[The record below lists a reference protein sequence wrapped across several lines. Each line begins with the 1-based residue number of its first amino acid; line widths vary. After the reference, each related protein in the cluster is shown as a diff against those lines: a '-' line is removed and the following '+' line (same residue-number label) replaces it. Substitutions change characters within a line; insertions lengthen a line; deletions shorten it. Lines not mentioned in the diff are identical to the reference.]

1 MLAKLIATFLT
12 GLLTLLPLV
21 ITLAIVGY
29 IYAKLRQWLGPQ
41 SHVGAI
47 LKKFSQ
53 RMALHPVL
61 TYCIIF
67 SAVVLLISLI
77 GVFARR
83 ATEVRFARLIERIP
97 VISKIYDSSEK
108 IVDVLAGPEFAH
120 QKQAPTS
127 LKKVVMAKVANGNM
141 LGLLASETPVT
152 VAGQEYLAVFCPAS
166 PVPATGLIYYVKPED
181 VIPLDMTVEELT
193 QVALSM
199 GSLAPEVLNP

>member
-1 MLAKLIATFLT
+1 MFAKLLGTFLT

-41 SHVGAI
+41 SQVGAL
-47 LKKFSQ
+47 LKKLSQ

-67 SAVVLLISLI
+67 GAVVLLITLL
-77 GVFARR
+77 GGLARR
-83 ATEVRFARLIERIP
+83 ATEVRLAKLIERIP

-108 IVDVLAGPEFAH
+108 IVDVLAGPELSRH
-120 QKQAPTS
+120 SSSGGLKQ
-127 LKKVVMAKVANGNM
+127 VVLAKVANANL
-141 LGLLASETPVT
+141 LGLLASEKPVRLGS
-152 VAGQEYLAVFCPAS
+152 AEYLVVFCPAS
-166 PVPATGLIYYVKPED
+166 PLPTSGLTYYVPPED
-181 VIPLDMTVEELT
+181 VLPLEMSVDELT

-199 GSLAPEVLNP
+199 GSLAPELVR